1 MRPLILTFA
10 VIVALLV
17 LSAPL
22 HAGLYYSGESYA
34 ELPSQWR
41 GFLLDQRTLRTIAV
55 QPSGGTAAG
64 PIRKRYQ
71 AEMEKRTKLAQER
84 KLAADEAADL
94 GALHLRLGDTA
105 RAIEIL
111 RIAQKDNPQHFHL
124 AANLGTAWQMQGDLT
139 QAAIYLEQGV
149 RLAPA
154 KLRKAEQLHLK
165 LVRFR
170 ARRDKPGG
178 SPSDA
183 VELDDLFGM
192 EYVGPSGKFEAG
204 RLAEAQRKRLPDD
217 AVALVQQLAL
227 WLPADGRL
235 LWQLAELA
243 GANGDVATAAAIL
256 DGCVTEFG
264 LRSALLREHRRAYR
278 AAAEQRAKNSD
289 NAKIQH
295 EGHAGLFKLRSPRPL
310 ASKLDQTPL
319 PPIDPKGINALPW
332 SVVTETTLD
341 RQYRPTF
348 PRYLKDLDRKQV
360 ALHGYLQPLGEDAEL
375 NAFLFVEY
383 PIGCWYCE
391 QPEATAIILVELPD
405 DKTHPYVRS
414 QVRVRGKIV
423 LNASDPENFL
433 YTIRD
438 AEISESEP
446 RP

>member
-1 MRPLILTFA
+1 MRRILLTLA
-10 VIVALLV
+10 VTISLPAY
-17 LSAPL
+17 SAPL

-55 QPSGGTAAG
+55 RPSDGTAAG

-71 AEMEKRTKLAQER
+71 QEVEKLTKLAHAR
-84 KLAADEAADL
+84 KLTADEAADL

-111 RIAQKDNPQHFHL
+111 RIAQKDNPKHFPVI
-124 AANLGTAWQMQGDLT
+124 ANLGTAWQMQGDLT
-139 QAAIYLEQGV
+139 RAAACLEQAV

-154 KLRKAEQLHLK
+154 KLQKAEQLHLK
-165 LVRFR
+165 LVRLR
-170 ARRDKPGG
+170 ARQSRDAA
-178 SPSDA
+178 D
-183 VELDDLFGM
+183 LDDLFGIR
-192 EYVGPSGKFEAG
+192 YIGHSGKFEAG
-204 RLAEAQRKRLPDD
+204 RLAEEQRKRLPDD

-243 GANGDVATAAAIL
+243 GANGDVTTAAAML

-264 LRSALLREHRRAYR
+264 LRDAQLREHRRAFR
-278 AAAEQRAKNSD
+278 AAADQRAKSSA
-289 NAKIQH
+289 NAKTQH
-295 EGHAGLFKLRSPRPL
+295 EGHAGLFKPRSLRPL
-310 ASKLDQTPL
+310 AGKLDRTLL

-332 SVVTETTLD
+332 SVITETTLD
-341 RQYRPTF
+341 SKYRPTF
-348 PRYLKDLDRKQV
+348 PRYLKDLDGKKV
-360 ALHGYLQPLGEDAEL
+360 SLHGYLQPLGDDAEL
-375 NAFLFVEY
+375 NAFLLVEY

-391 QPEATAIILVELPD
+391 QPEPTAILLVELPEG
-405 DKTHPYVRS
+405 KSHPHTRN
-414 QVRVRGKIV
+414 QVQVRGKLV

-438 AEISESEP
+438 AEIIQSEP

>member
-1 MRPLILTFA
+1 MRPIILTIA
-10 VIVALLV
+10 VVVALV
-17 LSAPL
+17 ASSAPL
-22 HAGLYYSGESYA
+22 SAGLYYSGENYA

-55 QPSGGTAAG
+55 QPSGAVTAG

-71 AEMEKRTKLAQER
+71 AELEKLTKLAHER
-84 KLAADEAADL
+84 KLTADEAADL

-111 RIAQKDNPQHFHL
+111 RIAQRDNPKHFPL
-124 AANLGTAWQMQGDLT
+124 AANLGTAWQMQGDLA
-139 QAAIYLEQGV
+139 QAAACLEQAA

-165 LVRFR
+165 LVRLR
-170 ARRDKPGG
+170 AQQARDAA
-178 SPSDA
+178 D
-183 VELDDLFGM
+183 LDDLFGVR
-192 EYVGPSGKFEAG
+192 YVGPSGKFEAG
-204 RLAEAQRKRLPDD
+204 RLTEAQRKRLPDD

-243 GANGDVATAAAIL
+243 GVNGDVATAAAIL

-264 LRSALLREHRRAYR
+264 MRSAPLSEHRRAFR
-278 AAAEQRAKNSD
+278 AAAEERAKSGA
-289 NAKIQH
+289 NAKSQH
-295 EGHAGLFKLRSPRPL
+295 ESHPGLFKPRSQRPL
-310 ASKLDQTPL
+310 ARKLDQTPL
-319 PPIDPKGINALPW
+319 PPINPKGVNVLPW

-341 RQYRPTF
+341 HKYRPTF
-348 PRYLKDLDRKQV
+348 PRYLKDLDGKKV
-360 ALHGYLQPLGEDAEL
+360 TLDGYLQPLGDDL
-375 NAFLFVEY
+375 NAFLLVEY

-391 QPEATAIILVELPD
+391 QPETTAIILIDLPEG
-405 DKTHPYVRS
+405 KTYSYTRN
-414 QVRVRGKIV
+414 QVHVRGKLT

-438 AEISESEP
+438 AEISQSEP